1 MIKVGDRVVC
11 IKAHSD
17 GETTIKGREYI
28 VYGKKICECGN
39 VVLDIGFKLPSR
51 SVGTRCA
58 CNKIFTADIW
68 WHRASCFRK
77 VEERTNYV
85 KLEIEIEEPI
95 LN

>member
-11 IKAHSD
+11 IKVHSS

-28 VYGKKICECGN
+28 VYGVDVCECGI
-39 VVLDIGFKLPSR
+39 VTLDTGFKSPTGR
-51 SVGTRCA
+51 IMCDCWKT
-58 CNKIFTADIW
+58 TTTDIW
-68 WHRASCFRK
+68 WHDAECFRK

-85 KLEIEIEEPI
+85 KLEIEVEEPI